1 MHNTE
6 HEIIII
12 GAGPAG
18 LAIAGRLKN
27 AGVDSLILE
36 QSTMVGS
43 SWANHYD
50 RLHLHTIKE
59 YSHLPHFPLQEKWPQ
74 YISKDQLIDHLKA
87 YVKRFNLSVKF
98 NQKVDA
104 VLAEGDKWKVITAS
118 GEQFLTK
125 RVVVSTGF
133 NRVPVVPT
141 WAGEEVFKGSIIHSR
156 DYRNAK
162 PYHGK
167 KVLVIGMG
175 NTGAEIALDLTEQG
189 ANPTISI
196 RGPVNIVPRDFHG
209 RPTQKTAM
217 MLRKLPIWMGDKV
230 GVLLRKIAVGDLSR
244 WGIETPADP
253 PTAQLRKYGKTPV
266 IDLGTV
272 EKIKNG
278 EIVVIRDIQSFTEDG
293 VVLTSGERVEFDD
306 IILATGYRANLP
318 EFVKIDPTH
327 FDHRGA
333 PKAAWLDQYPGLY
346 FIGFNTSFSGILN
359 AIYEESQFVL
369 KKIKAEL
376 LKP

>member
-1 MHNTE
+1 MRNTQ
-6 HEIIII
+6 HKIIVI

-27 AGVDSLILE
+27 AGISSHILE
-36 QSTMVGS
+36 QSSTVGS

-59 YSHLPHFPLQEKWPQ
+59 YSHLPHFPLPEDWPQ
-74 YISKDQLIDHLKA
+74 YISKDQLIDHLKS
-87 YVKRFNLSVKF
+87 YRTHFDLSVKF
-98 NQKVDA
+98 NQKV
-104 VLAEGDKWKVITAS
+104 VEIMAEGSEWKVITAS
-118 GEQFLTK
+118 GENFIAD

-133 NRVPVVPT
+133 NRSPVIPEWPGQET
-141 WAGEEVFKGSIIHSR
+141 SLGSIIHSR

-167 KVLVIGMG
+167 NVLIIGMG
-175 NTGAEIALDLTEQG
+175 NTGAEIALDLAEQG
-189 ANPTISI
+189 ANAAISI

-217 MLRKLPIWMGDKV
+217 MLRKLPTWLGDKV

-244 WGIETPADP
+244 WGIEPPDDP

-272 EKIKNG
+272 DIIKKG
-278 EIVVIRDIQSFTEDG
+278 DIRVVGDIQSFTEQG
-293 VVLTSGERVEFDD
+293 VIFASGEEEHFDD
-306 IILATGYRANLP
+306 IILATGYTANLP
-318 EFVKIDPTH
+318 EFVKIEESH

-333 PKAAWLDQYPGLY
+333 PGSAWLDQYPGLY
-346 FIGFNTSFSGILN
+346 FLGFNTSFSGILN
-359 AIYEESQFVL
+359 AIYEESALVFSEI
-369 KKIKAEL
+369 KKSFPE
-376 LKP
+376 

>member
-6 HEIIII
+6 HKIIIV

-27 AGVDSLILE
+27 AGIDSLILE
-36 QSTMVGS
+36 QSSKVGS

-59 YSHLPHFPLQEKWPQ
+59 YSHLPHFPLPEKWPQ

-104 VLAEGDKWKVITAS
+104 VLSEGDNWKVITAS

-133 NRVPVVPT
+133 NRVPVVPK
-141 WAGEEVFKGSIIHSR
+141 WSGEEVFGGSIIHSR

-162 PYHGK
+162 PYHDK

-244 WGIETPADP
+244 WGIETPTDP
-253 PTAQLRKYGKTPV
+253 PTAQLRKYGKTPGR
-266 IDLGTV
+266 L
-272 EKIKNG
+272 
-278 EIVVIRDIQSFTEDG
+278 
-293 VVLTSGERVEFDD
+293 L
-306 IILATGYRANLP
+306 
-318 EFVKIDPTH
+318 
-327 FDHRGA
+327 
-333 PKAAWLDQYPGLY
+333 
-346 FIGFNTSFSGILN
+346 
-359 AIYEESQFVL
+359 ES
-369 KKIKAEL
+369 
-376 LKP
+376 

>member
-18 LAIAGRLKN
+18 LAIAGRLKD
-27 AGVDSLILE
+27 AGIDSLILE
-36 QSTMVGS
+36 QSSKVGS

-50 RLHLHTIKE
+50 RLHLHTVKQ
-59 YSHLPHFPLQEKWPQ
+59 YSHLPHFPLPEKWPQ

-118 GEQFLTK
+118 SEQFLTN

-133 NRVPVVPT
+133 NRVPVVPK
-141 WAGEEVFKGSIIHSR
+141 WIGEEVFRGSIIHSR

-175 NTGAEIALDLTEQG
+175 NTGAEIALDLAEQG
-189 ANPTISI
+189 ANPSISI
-196 RGPVNIVPRDFHG
+196 RGPVNIVLRDFHG

-217 MLRKLPIWMGDKV
+217 MLRKLPTWLGDKV
-230 GVLLRKIAVGDLSR
+230 GVLLRKIAVGNLSR
-244 WGIETPADP
+244 WGIETPTDP

-272 EKIKNG
+272 AKIKNG
-278 EIVVIRDIQSFTEDG
+278 EILVVGDIKSFTEDG

-359 AIYEESQFVL
+359 AIYEESALVFHEIEKSLAQ
-369 KKIKAEL
+369 
-376 LKP
+376 